1 MKTNKL
7 LLALAAISLFLLSA
21 GSLLVP
27 ARASAASAPVAQSQ
41 TMAEEVIHRDLVLIG
56 PAKDGLLRA
65 GFNPTGSIRLV
76 PTEDEAGVDKLVV
89 EVQGLPPRTDFTV
102 FLHELS
108 DIPFGSSQY
117 LAEMHTNKA
126 GRASVIIKTVI
137 VDAFALKTA
146 GDPPTQR
153 LEDVDLNFIAIWF
166 ADSKDD
172 DAFTNFPALAFDGDR
187 DSGVVV
193 LGTLEPLP

>member
-1 MKTNKL
+1 MKTHKL
-7 LLALAAISLFLLSA
+7 LLALAALSLFLLSA
-21 GSLLVP
+21 GSLLMP
-27 ARASAASAPVAQSQ
+27 ARASAPAVEPQS
-41 TMAEEVIHRDLVLIG
+41 MDEGAIHRELVLIG

-65 GFNPTGSIRLV
+65 GFNPTGSIKV
-76 PTEDEAGVDKLVV
+76 ISSADEEGTDKMRVSV
-89 EVQGLPPRTDFTV
+89 EGLPPNTDFTV

-117 LAEMHTNKA
+117 IADFRTNKA
-126 GRASVIIKTVI
+126 GRASVTVRAVI
-137 VDAFALKTA
+137 VEAFALKTA
-146 GDPPTQR
+146 GNPPTIR
-153 LEDVDLNFIAIWF
+153 REDVDLNFVAIWF

-193 LGTLEPLP
+193 LGTLDPLP

>member
-7 LLALAAISLFLLSA
+7 PFAITAIALLLLSS
-21 GSLLVP
+21 GSLWIP
-27 ARASAASAPVAQSQ
+27 ARAAASPEPLQEDEGA
-41 TMAEEVIHRDLVLIG
+41 IRRDLVLIG
-56 PAKDGLLRA
+56 PAKDAMLRA
-65 GFNPTGSIRLV
+65 GFNPSGSVKVVASEEEL
-76 PTEDEAGVDKLVV
+76 GVDKLKISI
-89 EVQGLPPRTDFTV
+89 QGLPPKTDFTV

-126 GRASVIIKTVI
+126 GRASITINTVI

-146 GDPPTQR
+146 GNPPTQR
-153 LEDVDLNFIAIWF
+153 LENVDLNFIAIWF

-172 DAFTNFPALAFDGDR
+172 DAFTNFPPLAFDGDR

>member
-1 MKTNKL
+1 MKRNQL
-7 LLALAAISLFLLSA
+7 SIAIAAISLLLLSA
-21 GSLLVP
+21 GSSLIT
-27 ARASAASAPVAQSQ
+27 ARASATTAQLKP
-41 TMAEEVIHRDLVLIG
+41 MKEETIERDLVLIG
-56 PAKDGLLRA
+56 PAKDALLRA
-65 GFNPTGSIRLV
+65 GFNPGGSIKV
-76 PTEDEAGVDKLVV
+76 FPTEEDLGFDKMTVDI
-89 EVQGLPPRTDFTV
+89 EGLPPNTDFTV

-117 LAEMHTNKA
+117 LAEMSTNKH
-126 GRASVIIKTVI
+126 GRASIMIRTVI

-146 GDPPTQR
+146 GNPPTTR
-153 LEDVDLNFIAIWF
+153 LVDADLNFVAIWF

-172 DAFTNFPALAFDGDR
+172 DPFTNFPPLAFDGDR

>member
-7 LLALAAISLFLLSA
+7 LLALAAISLFLLST
-21 GSLLVP
+21 GSLLMP
-27 ARASAASAPVAQSQ
+27 ASAAAPVAQQQ
-41 TMAEEVIHRDLVLIG
+41 TMAEDVIHRDLVLIG

-65 GFNPTGSIRLV
+65 GFNPKGTIKVV
-76 PTEDEAGVDKLVV
+76 PTEEDTGVDKLVV
-89 EVQGLPPRTDFTV
+89 TVEGLPPRTDFTV
-102 FLHELS
+102 FLHEFS

-126 GRASVIIKTVI
+126 GKATVTIRTVI
-137 VDAFALKTA
+137 VEAFALKTA

-172 DAFTNFPALAFDGDR
+172 DDFTNFPALAFDGDR

-193 LGTLEPLP
+193 LGTLDPLP